1 MGVLRD
7 LYRRWLL
14 AQHRP
19 RHWRLRPNTLDARLF
34 RNVVIENEY
43 RLPCRFDAEDVVIDV
58 GAHTGS
64 FALAVLRR
72 GAGRVVCCEPQPQ
85 NAMLLTH
92 NLTPYPKA
100 KVRELAVWDVSVPLR
115 LHNPLDP
122 RNTGAAQI
130 RKEGTPVEVIAFDD
144 LVRDEGQIRLVKLD
158 CEGAEWPI
166 LLGSREWS
174 RVEAVC
180 GEYHLPPLIEQ
191 PRDRPTLSSALLVA
205 ALERHGFRVEL
216 AKAAT
221 SSLPVGMFFAQRIQN
236 GQKPEA

>member
-1 MGVLRD
+1 
-7 LYRRWLL
+7 
-14 AQHRP
+14 
-19 RHWRLRPNTLDARLF
+19 
-34 RNVVIENEY
+34 
-43 RLPCRFDAEDVVIDV
+43 
-58 GAHTGS
+58 
-64 FALAVLRR
+64 
-72 GAGRVVCCEPQPQ
+72 
-85 NAMLLTH
+85 MLLTH

-130 RKEGTPVEVIAFDD
+130 REEGTPVEVIAFDD

-221 SSLPVGMFFAQRIQN
+221 SSLPVGMFFAQRIQMDKAKSVSDGAVAHASGSVRTN
-236 GQKPEA
+236 PQRLRNVLVATLSELEA